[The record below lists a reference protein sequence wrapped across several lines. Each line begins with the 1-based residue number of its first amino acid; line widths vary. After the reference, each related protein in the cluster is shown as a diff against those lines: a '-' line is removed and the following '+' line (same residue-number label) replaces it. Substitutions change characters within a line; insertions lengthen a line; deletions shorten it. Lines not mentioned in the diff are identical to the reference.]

1 MTLPAIHLT
10 KTLKIDLPHDPHTPV
25 TDIANLCSW
34 LLYSQQI
41 ENGNLDVHQL
51 MSNENTVYIHNGL
64 LFT

>member
-1 MTLPAIHLT
+1 MIQLYHSCYRDT
-10 KTLKIDLPHDPHTPV
+10 
-25 TDIANLCSW
+25 ANLYSW

-64 LFT
+64 FT